1 MWKFA
6 TRQIA
11 SSGAVLTLVFGVS
24 GASGATAQDAPS
36 QPPPVSD
43 RQNQSGRAVT
53 LTTPLKDNG
62 VYIGDIILTIDAD
75 GGLSLSSSAVSTLVG
90 PRLSPDVKKALDDL
104 AARRTTLALA
114 DLEAIG
120 IRLTYDAAL
129 IELRLSIDPDQR
141 AVRRISITRDLVTP
155 QGVFD
160 KPAAFSGFLTARGG
174 IDHVSNS
181 IPVEHELV
189 TSSILLD
196 GAVRAA
202 GWVLET
208 QAAVETNTIAPDF
221 QRHGTRLIYDD
232 VGKVLRWTVG
242 DLRSTGRSFQT
253 FPELAG
259 LAVGRDYDVLQP
271 TRIAQAGGDRR
282 FRLISPATV
291 EVMTNGRLARRV
303 RLDPGT
309 YDLRDFPFTD
319 GINDVRVIVED
330 DTGRTEALAFNMFY
344 DRTLLEKDLS
354 EFGFYAGVAAPLV
367 DGSPVY
373 SNDWTYSGWYRHG
386 LSDTLTLGA
395 NSQGDEVSHMSGA
408 EATWASPIGVVSLE
422 GSFSAIDDVG
432 TGTAA
437 RLTFTRNLGP
447 AGSFNAFAETRSDE
461 FGVVGDRKP
470 VNPFHYEIGLGWSR
484 SFTEKFY
491 GSIDLRY
498 GKGRALE
505 PDRQLYGASLGY
517 QITPDI
523 SLDLDVDYVDEPGF
537 EGVATLLSLNFR
549 LGDRGS
555 VRAEHDTRYERS
567 RVDYRNYGGEDV
579 GAWNVNAG
587 AELGD
592 EVSSMSGDA
601 TYDSNRAELG
611 VDVLANWIGHFDTFV
626 GSRTSVRA
634 ATSIAFADGVW
645 AVGRP
650 IHDSFAIFK
659 PHKSLVGADIIV
671 QPNPVSYEA
680 TSGALGPALAPDLS
694 AYTEQQ
700 LTIDVPEAEAGYD
713 LGAGVY
719 RLYPPYRSGYRIGV
733 GSEYSLSVFGVLLD
747 EAGAPLP
754 LIGGAATDLRAPER
768 EPTLLF
774 TNRHGRFAAS
784 GLRAGHWRFE
794 MNTDPPISYIVEIP
808 DAAGSVVTLGNLEPE
823 ISPP

>member
-11 SSGAVLTLVFGVS
+11 SGAATLTVAFCASGAV
-24 GASGATAQDAPS
+24 AQDAPG
-36 QPPPVSD
+36 QPPPPGD
-43 RQNQSGRAVT
+43 RQNQTGRPVT
-53 LTTPLKDNG
+53 LSTPLKDSG
-62 VYIGDIILTIDAD
+62 VYIGDLILTIDAD
-75 GGLSLSSSAVSTLVG
+75 SRLSVSSSAFATLVG
-90 PRLSPDVKKALDDL
+90 PRLSPDLKQALDSL
-104 AARRTTLALA
+104 AARRTAISPA

-120 IRLTYDAAL
+120 IRLIYDPAL
-129 IELRLSIDPDQR
+129 IELRLSMDPEQR
-141 AVRRISITRDLVTP
+141 AVRQLSIVPELVAPT
-155 QGVFD
+155 GMFD

-174 IDHVSNS
+174 IDHVANS
-181 IPVEHELV
+181 IPVEREIV
-189 TSSILLD
+189 TSTVLLD

-232 VGKVLRWTVG
+232 VEKVLRWTVG

-259 LAVGRDYDVLQP
+259 VSVGRDYDVLQP

-282 FRLISPATV
+282 FRLILPATV
-291 EVMTNGRLARRV
+291 EVITNGRLARRV

-319 GINDVRVIVED
+319 GVNDVRVIVED

-344 DRTLLEKDLS
+344 DRTLLEKGLS
-354 EFGFYAGVAAPLV
+354 EFGIYAGVAAPLV

-373 SNDWTYSGWYRHG
+373 SNDWTYSGWYRKG
-386 LSDTLTLGA
+386 LSDTFTLGA
-395 NSQGDEVSHMSGA
+395 NSQGDAVSNMSGV
-408 EATWASPIGVVSLE
+408 EATWASPIGVISLE
-422 GSFSAIDDVG
+422 GSASVIEDVG

-437 RLTFTRNLGP
+437 RLTFTRNMGP
-447 AGSFNAFAETRSDE
+447 AGSFNLFAETRSDE
-461 FGVVGDRKP
+461 FGVVGDRQP
-470 VNPFHYEIGLGWSR
+470 VNPFHYEIGIGWSR

-498 GKGRALE
+498 GKGRAAE
-505 PDRQLYGASLGY
+505 PDRQLYGLSLGY
-517 QITPDI
+517 QITDDI

-567 RVDYRNYGGEDV
+567 RIDYRNYGGEDV
-579 GAWNVNAG
+579 GAWNVNAN

-592 EVSSMSGDA
+592 EVSSVSGDA

-611 VDVLANWIGHFDTFV
+611 VNLLANWIGPYDTFI
-626 GSRTSVRA
+626 GSRASLRA
-634 ATSIAFADGVW
+634 ATSVAFADGAW
-645 AVGRP
+645 AIGRP
-650 IHDSFAIFK
+650 IHDTFAIFK
-659 PHKSLVGADIIV
+659 PHKSLAGADVIV

-680 TSGALGPALAPDLS
+680 RSGVLGAALAHDLS
-694 AYTEQQ
+694 AYTEQH

-719 RLYPPYRSGYRIGV
+719 RLYPPYRSGYRLTV

-747 EAGAPLP
+747 ESGAPLP
-754 LIGGAATDLRAPER
+754 LIAGTATDLKAPER
-768 EPTLLF
+768 EAIVVF
-774 TNRHGRFAAS
+774 TNRQGRFAAS
-784 GLRAGHWRFE
+784 GLREGRWRLD
-794 MNTDPPISYIVEIP
+794 MSTDPPISYIVDIP
-808 DAAGSVVTLGNLEPE
+808 SDAGSVVTLGNLKPE